1 MPINTLNFK
10 LMKKIIFLTLFL
22 AGCAQYSILHHTDRG
37 NQVKYKYSFE
47 MLKCDYCHKDTYIY
61 KIVNGKKL
69 MCNVCY
75 GKAQDKILSLNNG

>member
-1 MPINTLNFK
+1 
-10 LMKKIIFLTLFL
+10 MKKIIFLTLFL
-22 AGCAQYSILHHTDRG
+22 AGCAPVFYPSPYADRG

-75 GKAQDKILSLNNG
+75 GKAQDKIFKFK